1 MKNAKNLENLN
12 KILIA
17 FEDIHSSENPDD
29 ENEAFVNVFDKYITH
44 VSFDEKK
51 FFEELSR
58 LDYSTRRAFI
68 DIAFS
73 FAQHCVDTRS
83 DLAPYVRDTLAGKVY
98 KE

>member
-12 KILIA
+12 KMLIA

-29 ENEAFVNVFDKYITH
+29 ENEAFVEILDKYVSH
-44 VSFDEKK
+44 LSFDEKK

-58 LDYSTRRAFI
+58 LDYSIRRAFI
-68 DIAFS
+68 DIALG

-83 DLAPYVRDTLAGKVY
+83 DLAPYVQESFADKRH